1 MVEVN
6 SVCCQTL
13 AAGSAPAVFD
23 RVIALGYYD
32 GPTEGV
38 LSCGACGKNYVF
50 RMCGWD
56 PDDDDVRVFE
66 LRPVGNSSLDS
77 VLEIFAHVGPPRSP
91 VWLPLWRFDTP
102 ELERQA
108 SDDIAAL
115 LRPIGTARLII
126 ATSDLA
132 GSISAARRVDHVEP
146 DRTVEDWL
154 RWLDD

>member
-1 MVEVN
+1 MN

-38 LSCGACGKNYVF
+38 VSCGACGKNYVF

-56 PDDDDVRVFE
+56 PDDDDARVFE
-66 LRPVGNSSLDS
+66 LRPVVNSSLDS

-91 VWLPLWRFDTP
+91 VWLRYGGSTLQNSSVEQVTK
-102 ELERQA
+102 
-108 SDDIAAL
+108 
-115 LRPIGTARLII
+115 LRPCF
-126 ATSDLA
+126 DL
-132 GSISAARRVDHVEP
+132 
-146 DRTVEDWL
+146 
-154 RWLDD
+154 